1 MECGSIPFVKVPT
14 GAMHNLTLVECWFC
28 LYFSLSGIN
37 AMKMCLKSFLVGE
50 SDQSIASLSLVTHI
64 RTVVIDSYLWP
75 SEDNEDIEV
84 KETAYDDDQGCT
96 SNYEVFESTGGINPR
111 KGADK
116 LKGSSDFDQ
125 LGPDKI
131 NNLLDGPDFSKIE
144 QLVKGRRFS
153 RDEINHLTEI
163 LNSRVADLSKV
174 DPEDKKPNMA
184 TRREGEEAVMAR
196 ENPRTS
202 AEDKHDVLNTA
213 APGTSMPLLQSAYYA
228 VKHGYFDKNAI
239 PGTKYLLAYGTSA
252 YIPAV
257 VAFESV
263 NNIVKEEI
271 GASPVD
277 IARAYMGSR
286 VSEVGADFKRI
297 ISKDERDVLHADG
310 FASEPLIPSPSA
322 KSSVCW
328 PGAMV
333 QDQHGYSTPQSI
345 NSSSRYRLHNFPRT
359 PYSRTIYSMSKSK
372 LTHSQADKNSHRWP
386 EIAAVF
392 TTNISSVYPMC
403 KIFCMR
409 SKDEVRNDRNGSVGP
424 IRRLRHKFTSEAP
437 PRGSVSFRLSQNGP
451 PHAENSSA
459 SKGFLPS
466 IKRNLEAGTST
477 TTEFQSVD
485 NMKNNSEVGI
495 PTLQTTNPAVRA
507 ILEHLDRN
515 TPTPREK
522 SAELQLATACKKSP
536 SSEVANAM
544 PKERTSLPHFEGFNF
559 HKNTSLVNKESS
571 AQERNR
577 GNSNYQVKPQ
587 ERSTSEATD
596 VVNKGIEALSSVNE
610 THDSQIKGTLETASL
625 GFPDSRQKGLNELRP
640 QIRGQGIA
648 NMAPTYAGSES
659 LKKPPFHPTG
669 TKPILASIF
678 VDKPNLRRTGFSDN
692 GSGFTFP
699 VSASSG
705 VLSEPPTPSIMPST
719 SASGLPQL
727 KDGPAI
733 PSYTFGTKRSTPAL
747 VFSLLQAMPRCK
759 MMRQILSSA
768 LDQTRVGYL

>member
-1 MECGSIPFVKVPT
+1 MEKEQSTPLPSSSGLYGGGVVRGGGGKFRKPPIRRPPATPYDRPLPNQSQVAAHRPDGGWLSKLVDPAYRLISDGATRIFPSFFSKSPLATPSISQN
-14 GAMHNLTLVECWFC
+14 H
-28 LYFSLSGIN
+28 
-37 AMKMCLKSFLVGE
+37 
-50 SDQSIASLSLVTHI
+50 
-64 RTVVIDSYLWP
+64 
-75 SEDNEDIEV
+75 DNEDIEV

-96 SNYEVFESTGGINPR
+96 SNYGVFKSTGGINPR

-131 NNLLDGPDFSKIE
+131 DNLLDGPDFSKIE

-213 APGTSMPLLQSAYYA
+213 APGTSMPLLQSA
-228 VKHGYFDKNAI
+228 
-239 PGTKYLLAYGTSA
+239 
-252 YIPAV
+252 
-257 VAFESV
+257 
-263 NNIVKEEI
+263 VKEEI

-372 LTHSQADKNSHRWP
+372 LTHLQADKNRYLY
-386 EIAAVF
+386 
-392 TTNISSVYPMC
+392 ISSSPRQQPQTPLYEQ
-403 KIFCMR
+403 

-437 PRGSVSFRLSQNGP
+437 PGGSVSFRFSQNGP

-485 NMKNNSEVGI
+485 NMKNSSEVGI

-522 SAELQLATACKKSP
+522 SAELQLATAWKKSP

-544 PKERTSLPHFEGFNF
+544 PKERISLPHFEGFNF
-559 HKNTSLVNKESS
+559 HKNASFVNKESS

-648 NMAPTYAGSES
+648 NMASNYAGSES
-659 LKKPPFHPTG
+659 VKKPPFHPTG

-747 VFSLLQAMPRCK
+747 VFSFPSTSNASMQDDASNIKFSFGSDKSRISF
-759 MMRQILSSA
+759 RS
-768 LDQTRVGYL
+768 VGKDAICF

>member
-1 MECGSIPFVKVPT
+1 MEKEQATPLPSSSGLYGRGGQRGGGGKFRKPPIRRPPATPYDRPLPNQSQVAAQRPDGGWLSKLVDPAYRLISDGATRIFPSFFSKSPLATPSISQN
-14 GAMHNLTLVECWFC
+14 H
-28 LYFSLSGIN
+28 
-37 AMKMCLKSFLVGE
+37 
-50 SDQSIASLSLVTHI
+50 
-64 RTVVIDSYLWP
+64 
-75 SEDNEDIEV
+75 DNEDIEV

-213 APGTSMPLLQSAYYA
+213 APGTSMPLLQSA
-228 VKHGYFDKNAI
+228 
-239 PGTKYLLAYGTSA
+239 
-252 YIPAV
+252 
-257 VAFESV
+257 
-263 NNIVKEEI
+263 VKEEI

-372 LTHSQADKNSHRWP
+372 LTHSQADKNRYLY
-386 EIAAVF
+386 
-392 TTNISSVYPMC
+392 ISSSPRQQPQTPLYEQ
-403 KIFCMR
+403 

-559 HKNTSLVNKESS
+559 HKNTSLVNRESS

-625 GFPDSRQKGLNELRP
+625 GFPDSRQKGLNDLRP

-678 VDKPNLRRTGFSDN
+678 VDRPNLRPTGFSDN

-747 VFSLLQAMPRCK
+747 VFSFPSTSNASTQDDASNIKFSFGSDKSRISLR
-759 MMRQILSSA
+759 S
-768 LDQTRVGYL
+768 VGKDAICF